1 MLFPLVVSLSVLT
14 LAPAQAPAQAPA
26 PTFEQAAT
34 PGDCLKAAKAFS
46 SKRQTELRPLTVE
59 KLKQIDD
66 ERIPQEK
73 TCAAKFN
80 SAALSPALRK
90 VQVQSSARC

>member
-34 PGDCLKAAKAFS
+34 PGDCLKAARAFTS
-46 SKRQTELRPLTVE
+46 RRQTELRPLTVE

-73 TCAAKFN
+73 TCAAKIGR
-80 SAALSPALRK
+80 AH
-90 VQVQSSARC
+90 V